1 MSVDAKLVKTLRERT
16 GAGMMDCKKA
26 LVEANG
32 DLDAAVDHL
41 RKAGIAKAAKK
52 SSRAANEGIIFSYIH
67 PGSKLGVLV
76 ELGCETDFV
85 AKTEGFND
93 LAASIA
99 MQVAASNPLAV
110 DESGV
115 SQDILDK
122 EKEIFMDQ
130 AKSSGKPENVVE
142 KIVEGKLNKFI
153 EDNCLVHQS
162 FVKNPDMTISQLVQE
177 AVAKLGENIT
187 INRFVR
193 FALGEQSNQNMLN
206 QSIDSAKSKME
217 QTISF
222 VKSEIGKIRTG
233 RANTEMFNNILVNY
247 YDNETPLNQVANIAA
262 LDAITISIQPFDKT
276 VIDDIEKA
284 ILESDLGFNPSNN
297 GNSIMITFPP
307 LSAERRQE
315 LVKVASKIIEDGRI
329 SVRNIRREIIQSAK
343 RIEDEQNISEDN
355 MKTFLDNIQEV
366 TDSFITRLNALQK
379 EKEVEIL
386 DK

>member
-1 MSVDAKLVKTLRERT
+1 
-16 GAGMMDCKKA
+16 
-26 LVEANG
+26 
-32 DLDAAVDHL
+32 
-41 RKAGIAKAAKK
+41 
-52 SSRAANEGIIFSYIH
+52 
-67 PGSKLGVLV
+67 
-76 ELGCETDFV
+76 
-85 AKTEGFND
+85 
-93 LAASIA
+93 
-99 MQVAASNPLAV
+99 
-110 DESGV
+110 
-115 SQDILDK
+115 
-122 EKEIFMDQ
+122 
-130 AKSSGKPENVVE
+130 
-142 KIVEGKLNKFI
+142 
-153 EDNCLVHQS
+153 
-162 FVKNPDMTISQLVQE
+162 
-177 AVAKLGENIT
+177 
-187 INRFVR
+187 
-193 FALGEQSNQNMLN
+193 MLN

-247 YDNETPLNQVANIAA
+247 YDNETPLNQVTNIAA

>member
-1 MSVDAKLVKTLRERT
+1 
-16 GAGMMDCKKA
+16 
-26 LVEANG
+26 
-32 DLDAAVDHL
+32 
-41 RKAGIAKAAKK
+41 
-52 SSRAANEGIIFSYIH
+52 
-67 PGSKLGVLV
+67 
-76 ELGCETDFV
+76 
-85 AKTEGFND
+85 
-93 LAASIA
+93 
-99 MQVAASNPLAV
+99 
-110 DESGV
+110 
-115 SQDILDK
+115 
-122 EKEIFMDQ
+122 
-130 AKSSGKPENVVE
+130 
-142 KIVEGKLNKFI
+142 
-153 EDNCLVHQS
+153 
-162 FVKNPDMTISQLVQE
+162 
-177 AVAKLGENIT
+177 
-187 INRFVR
+187 
-193 FALGEQSNQNMLN
+193 MLN

-233 RANTEMFNNILVNY
+233 RANTDMFNNILVNY

-355 MKTFLDNIQEV
+355 MKTFLDDIQEV
-366 TDSFITRLNALQK
+366 TDSFISRLNSLQK
-379 EKEVEIL
+379 EKEAEIL

>member
-1 MSVDAKLVKTLRERT
+1 
-16 GAGMMDCKKA
+16 
-26 LVEANG
+26 
-32 DLDAAVDHL
+32 
-41 RKAGIAKAAKK
+41 
-52 SSRAANEGIIFSYIH
+52 
-67 PGSKLGVLV
+67 
-76 ELGCETDFV
+76 
-85 AKTEGFND
+85 
-93 LAASIA
+93 
-99 MQVAASNPLAV
+99 
-110 DESGV
+110 
-115 SQDILDK
+115 
-122 EKEIFMDQ
+122 
-130 AKSSGKPENVVE
+130 
-142 KIVEGKLNKFI
+142 
-153 EDNCLVHQS
+153 
-162 FVKNPDMTISQLVQE
+162 
-177 AVAKLGENIT
+177 
-187 INRFVR
+187 
-193 FALGEQSNQNMLN
+193 MLN

-307 LSAERRQE
+307 LSSERRQE

-355 MKTFLDNIQEV
+355 MKTFLDDIQEV
-366 TDSFITRLNALQK
+366 TDSFITRLNSLQK

>member
-1 MSVDAKLVKTLRERT
+1 
-16 GAGMMDCKKA
+16 
-26 LVEANG
+26 
-32 DLDAAVDHL
+32 
-41 RKAGIAKAAKK
+41 
-52 SSRAANEGIIFSYIH
+52 
-67 PGSKLGVLV
+67 
-76 ELGCETDFV
+76 
-85 AKTEGFND
+85 
-93 LAASIA
+93 
-99 MQVAASNPLAV
+99 
-110 DESGV
+110 
-115 SQDILDK
+115 
-122 EKEIFMDQ
+122 
-130 AKSSGKPENVVE
+130 
-142 KIVEGKLNKFI
+142 
-153 EDNCLVHQS
+153 
-162 FVKNPDMTISQLVQE
+162 
-177 AVAKLGENIT
+177 
-187 INRFVR
+187 
-193 FALGEQSNQNMLN
+193 MLN

-247 YDNETPLNQVANIAA
+247 YDNETPLIQVANIAA

-355 MKTFLDNIQEV
+355 MKTFLDDIQEV
-366 TDSFITRLNALQK
+366 TDTYIGRLNSLQK
-379 EKEVEIL
+379 EKEEEIL

>member
-1 MSVDAKLVKTLRERT
+1 
-16 GAGMMDCKKA
+16 
-26 LVEANG
+26 
-32 DLDAAVDHL
+32 
-41 RKAGIAKAAKK
+41 
-52 SSRAANEGIIFSYIH
+52 
-67 PGSKLGVLV
+67 
-76 ELGCETDFV
+76 
-85 AKTEGFND
+85 
-93 LAASIA
+93 
-99 MQVAASNPLAV
+99 
-110 DESGV
+110 
-115 SQDILDK
+115 
-122 EKEIFMDQ
+122 
-130 AKSSGKPENVVE
+130 
-142 KIVEGKLNKFI
+142 
-153 EDNCLVHQS
+153 
-162 FVKNPDMTISQLVQE
+162 
-177 AVAKLGENIT
+177 
-187 INRFVR
+187 
-193 FALGEQSNQNMLN
+193 MLN

-233 RANTEMFNNILVNY
+233 RANTDMFNNILVNY

-355 MKTFLDNIQEV
+355 MKTFFDDIQEV
-366 TDSFITRLNALQK
+366 TDTYIGRLNSLQK
-379 EKEVEIL
+379 EKEEEIL

>member
-1 MSVDAKLVKTLRERT
+1 
-16 GAGMMDCKKA
+16 
-26 LVEANG
+26 
-32 DLDAAVDHL
+32 
-41 RKAGIAKAAKK
+41 
-52 SSRAANEGIIFSYIH
+52 
-67 PGSKLGVLV
+67 
-76 ELGCETDFV
+76 
-85 AKTEGFND
+85 
-93 LAASIA
+93 
-99 MQVAASNPLAV
+99 
-110 DESGV
+110 
-115 SQDILDK
+115 
-122 EKEIFMDQ
+122 
-130 AKSSGKPENVVE
+130 
-142 KIVEGKLNKFI
+142 
-153 EDNCLVHQS
+153 
-162 FVKNPDMTISQLVQE
+162 
-177 AVAKLGENIT
+177 
-187 INRFVR
+187 
-193 FALGEQSNQNMLN
+193 MLN

-276 VIDDIEKA
+276 VIDYIEKA

-297 GNSIMITFPP
+297 GNSILITFPP

>member
-1 MSVDAKLVKTLRERT
+1 
-16 GAGMMDCKKA
+16 
-26 LVEANG
+26 
-32 DLDAAVDHL
+32 
-41 RKAGIAKAAKK
+41 
-52 SSRAANEGIIFSYIH
+52 
-67 PGSKLGVLV
+67 
-76 ELGCETDFV
+76 
-85 AKTEGFND
+85 
-93 LAASIA
+93 
-99 MQVAASNPLAV
+99 
-110 DESGV
+110 
-115 SQDILDK
+115 
-122 EKEIFMDQ
+122 
-130 AKSSGKPENVVE
+130 
-142 KIVEGKLNKFI
+142 
-153 EDNCLVHQS
+153 
-162 FVKNPDMTISQLVQE
+162 
-177 AVAKLGENIT
+177 
-187 INRFVR
+187 
-193 FALGEQSNQNMLN
+193 MLN

-343 RIEDEQNISEDN
+343 RIEDDQNISEDN
-355 MKTFLDNIQEV
+355 MKTFLDDIQEV
-366 TDSFITRLNALQK
+366 TDSFITRLNSLQK

-386 DK
+386 DQ

>member
-1 MSVDAKLVKTLRERT
+1 
-16 GAGMMDCKKA
+16 
-26 LVEANG
+26 
-32 DLDAAVDHL
+32 
-41 RKAGIAKAAKK
+41 
-52 SSRAANEGIIFSYIH
+52 
-67 PGSKLGVLV
+67 
-76 ELGCETDFV
+76 
-85 AKTEGFND
+85 
-93 LAASIA
+93 
-99 MQVAASNPLAV
+99 
-110 DESGV
+110 
-115 SQDILDK
+115 
-122 EKEIFMDQ
+122 
-130 AKSSGKPENVVE
+130 
-142 KIVEGKLNKFI
+142 
-153 EDNCLVHQS
+153 
-162 FVKNPDMTISQLVQE
+162 
-177 AVAKLGENIT
+177 
-187 INRFVR
+187 
-193 FALGEQSNQNMLN
+193 MLN

-366 TDSFITRLNALQK
+366 TDSFISRLNFLQK

>member
-1 MSVDAKLVKTLRERT
+1 
-16 GAGMMDCKKA
+16 
-26 LVEANG
+26 
-32 DLDAAVDHL
+32 
-41 RKAGIAKAAKK
+41 
-52 SSRAANEGIIFSYIH
+52 
-67 PGSKLGVLV
+67 
-76 ELGCETDFV
+76 
-85 AKTEGFND
+85 
-93 LAASIA
+93 
-99 MQVAASNPLAV
+99 
-110 DESGV
+110 
-115 SQDILDK
+115 
-122 EKEIFMDQ
+122 
-130 AKSSGKPENVVE
+130 
-142 KIVEGKLNKFI
+142 
-153 EDNCLVHQS
+153 
-162 FVKNPDMTISQLVQE
+162 
-177 AVAKLGENIT
+177 
-187 INRFVR
+187 
-193 FALGEQSNQNMLN
+193 MLN

-355 MKTFLDNIQEV
+355 MKTFLDDIQEV
-366 TDSFITRLNALQK
+366 TDSFIVRLNSLQK

-386 DK
+386 DN

>member
-1 MSVDAKLVKTLRERT
+1 
-16 GAGMMDCKKA
+16 
-26 LVEANG
+26 
-32 DLDAAVDHL
+32 
-41 RKAGIAKAAKK
+41 
-52 SSRAANEGIIFSYIH
+52 
-67 PGSKLGVLV
+67 
-76 ELGCETDFV
+76 
-85 AKTEGFND
+85 
-93 LAASIA
+93 
-99 MQVAASNPLAV
+99 
-110 DESGV
+110 
-115 SQDILDK
+115 
-122 EKEIFMDQ
+122 
-130 AKSSGKPENVVE
+130 
-142 KIVEGKLNKFI
+142 
-153 EDNCLVHQS
+153 
-162 FVKNPDMTISQLVQE
+162 
-177 AVAKLGENIT
+177 
-187 INRFVR
+187 
-193 FALGEQSNQNMLN
+193 MLN

-233 RANTEMFNNILVNY
+233 RASTEMFNNILVNY

-355 MKTFLDNIQEV
+355 MKTFLDDIQEE
-366 TDSFITRLNALQK
+366 TDTYISRLNSLQK
-379 EKEVEIL
+379 EKEAEIL

>member
-1 MSVDAKLVKTLRERT
+1 
-16 GAGMMDCKKA
+16 
-26 LVEANG
+26 
-32 DLDAAVDHL
+32 
-41 RKAGIAKAAKK
+41 
-52 SSRAANEGIIFSYIH
+52 
-67 PGSKLGVLV
+67 
-76 ELGCETDFV
+76 
-85 AKTEGFND
+85 
-93 LAASIA
+93 
-99 MQVAASNPLAV
+99 
-110 DESGV
+110 
-115 SQDILDK
+115 
-122 EKEIFMDQ
+122 
-130 AKSSGKPENVVE
+130 
-142 KIVEGKLNKFI
+142 
-153 EDNCLVHQS
+153 
-162 FVKNPDMTISQLVQE
+162 
-177 AVAKLGENIT
+177 
-187 INRFVR
+187 
-193 FALGEQSNQNMLN
+193 MLN

-329 SVRNIRREIIQSAK
+329 SVRNIRREIIQSVK

-355 MKTFLDNIQEV
+355 MKTFLDDIQEV
-366 TDSFITRLNALQK
+366 TDSFITRLNSIQE

>member
-1 MSVDAKLVKTLRERT
+1 MRSLLLAGGRSKRMGRDKALIEIDGEAMISRVVEALVKAER
-16 GAGMMDCKKA
+16 
-26 LVEANG
+26 
-32 DLDAAVDHL
+32 
-41 RKAGIAKAAKK
+41 
-52 SSRAANEGIIFSYIH
+52 
-67 PGSKLGVLV
+67 
-76 ELGCETDFV
+76 
-85 AKTEGFND
+85 
-93 LAASIA
+93 
-99 MQVAASNPLAV
+99 
-110 DESGV
+110 
-115 SQDILDK
+115 
-122 EKEIFMDQ
+122 
-130 AKSSGKPENVVE
+130 
-142 KIVEGKLNKFI
+142 
-153 EDNCLVHQS
+153 
-162 FVKNPDMTISQLVQE
+162 
-177 AVAKLGENIT
+177 
-187 INRFVR
+187 
-193 FALGEQSNQNMLN
+193 
-206 QSIDSAKSKME
+206 E

-262 LDAITISIQPFDKT
+262 LDAITISIQPFDKA

-355 MKTFLDNIQEV
+355 MKTFLDDIQEV
-366 TDSFITRLNALQK
+366 TDSFITRLNSLQK

>member
-1 MSVDAKLVKTLRERT
+1 
-16 GAGMMDCKKA
+16 
-26 LVEANG
+26 
-32 DLDAAVDHL
+32 
-41 RKAGIAKAAKK
+41 
-52 SSRAANEGIIFSYIH
+52 
-67 PGSKLGVLV
+67 
-76 ELGCETDFV
+76 
-85 AKTEGFND
+85 
-93 LAASIA
+93 
-99 MQVAASNPLAV
+99 
-110 DESGV
+110 
-115 SQDILDK
+115 
-122 EKEIFMDQ
+122 
-130 AKSSGKPENVVE
+130 
-142 KIVEGKLNKFI
+142 
-153 EDNCLVHQS
+153 
-162 FVKNPDMTISQLVQE
+162 
-177 AVAKLGENIT
+177 
-187 INRFVR
+187 
-193 FALGEQSNQNMLN
+193 MLN

-217 QTISF
+217 QTIAF
-222 VKSEIGKIRTG
+222 VKTEIGKIRTG

-355 MKTFLDNIQEV
+355 MKTFLDDIQEV

>member
-1 MSVDAKLVKTLRERT
+1 
-16 GAGMMDCKKA
+16 
-26 LVEANG
+26 
-32 DLDAAVDHL
+32 
-41 RKAGIAKAAKK
+41 
-52 SSRAANEGIIFSYIH
+52 
-67 PGSKLGVLV
+67 
-76 ELGCETDFV
+76 
-85 AKTEGFND
+85 
-93 LAASIA
+93 
-99 MQVAASNPLAV
+99 
-110 DESGV
+110 
-115 SQDILDK
+115 
-122 EKEIFMDQ
+122 
-130 AKSSGKPENVVE
+130 
-142 KIVEGKLNKFI
+142 
-153 EDNCLVHQS
+153 
-162 FVKNPDMTISQLVQE
+162 
-177 AVAKLGENIT
+177 
-187 INRFVR
+187 
-193 FALGEQSNQNMLN
+193 MLN

-222 VKSEIGKIRTG
+222 VQSEISKIRTG

-284 ILESDLGFNPSNN
+284 ILDSDLGFNPSNN

-355 MKTFLDNIQEV
+355 MKTFLDDIQEV

-379 EKEVEIL
+379 EKEIEIL

>member
-1 MSVDAKLVKTLRERT
+1 
-16 GAGMMDCKKA
+16 
-26 LVEANG
+26 
-32 DLDAAVDHL
+32 
-41 RKAGIAKAAKK
+41 
-52 SSRAANEGIIFSYIH
+52 
-67 PGSKLGVLV
+67 
-76 ELGCETDFV
+76 
-85 AKTEGFND
+85 
-93 LAASIA
+93 
-99 MQVAASNPLAV
+99 
-110 DESGV
+110 
-115 SQDILDK
+115 
-122 EKEIFMDQ
+122 
-130 AKSSGKPENVVE
+130 
-142 KIVEGKLNKFI
+142 
-153 EDNCLVHQS
+153 
-162 FVKNPDMTISQLVQE
+162 MTISQLVQE

-355 MKTFLDNIQEV
+355 MKTFLDDIQEV

-386 DK
+386 DN

>member
-1 MSVDAKLVKTLRERT
+1 
-16 GAGMMDCKKA
+16 
-26 LVEANG
+26 
-32 DLDAAVDHL
+32 
-41 RKAGIAKAAKK
+41 
-52 SSRAANEGIIFSYIH
+52 
-67 PGSKLGVLV
+67 
-76 ELGCETDFV
+76 
-85 AKTEGFND
+85 
-93 LAASIA
+93 
-99 MQVAASNPLAV
+99 
-110 DESGV
+110 
-115 SQDILDK
+115 
-122 EKEIFMDQ
+122 
-130 AKSSGKPENVVE
+130 
-142 KIVEGKLNKFI
+142 
-153 EDNCLVHQS
+153 
-162 FVKNPDMTISQLVQE
+162 
-177 AVAKLGENIT
+177 
-187 INRFVR
+187 
-193 FALGEQSNQNMLN
+193 MLN

-315 LVKVASKIIEDGRI
+315 LFKVASKIIEDGRI

-355 MKTFLDNIQEV
+355 MKTFLDDIQEV
-366 TDSFITRLNALQK
+366 TDTYISRLNSLQK
-379 EKEVEIL
+379 EKEAEIL

>member
-1 MSVDAKLVKTLRERT
+1 
-16 GAGMMDCKKA
+16 
-26 LVEANG
+26 
-32 DLDAAVDHL
+32 
-41 RKAGIAKAAKK
+41 
-52 SSRAANEGIIFSYIH
+52 
-67 PGSKLGVLV
+67 
-76 ELGCETDFV
+76 
-85 AKTEGFND
+85 
-93 LAASIA
+93 
-99 MQVAASNPLAV
+99 
-110 DESGV
+110 
-115 SQDILDK
+115 
-122 EKEIFMDQ
+122 
-130 AKSSGKPENVVE
+130 
-142 KIVEGKLNKFI
+142 
-153 EDNCLVHQS
+153 
-162 FVKNPDMTISQLVQE
+162 
-177 AVAKLGENIT
+177 
-187 INRFVR
+187 
-193 FALGEQSNQNMLN
+193 MLN

-355 MKTFLDNIQEV
+355 MKTFLDDIQEV
-366 TDSFITRLNALQK
+366 TDTFISRLNSLQK
-379 EKEVEIL
+379 EKEAEIL

>member
-1 MSVDAKLVKTLRERT
+1 
-16 GAGMMDCKKA
+16 
-26 LVEANG
+26 
-32 DLDAAVDHL
+32 
-41 RKAGIAKAAKK
+41 
-52 SSRAANEGIIFSYIH
+52 
-67 PGSKLGVLV
+67 
-76 ELGCETDFV
+76 
-85 AKTEGFND
+85 
-93 LAASIA
+93 
-99 MQVAASNPLAV
+99 
-110 DESGV
+110 
-115 SQDILDK
+115 
-122 EKEIFMDQ
+122 
-130 AKSSGKPENVVE
+130 
-142 KIVEGKLNKFI
+142 
-153 EDNCLVHQS
+153 
-162 FVKNPDMTISQLVQE
+162 
-177 AVAKLGENIT
+177 
-187 INRFVR
+187 
-193 FALGEQSNQNMLN
+193 MLN

-233 RANTEMFNNILVNY
+233 RANTEMFSNILVNY

-355 MKTFLDNIQEV
+355 MKTFLDDIQEV
-366 TDSFITRLNALQK
+366 TDTYISRLNSLQK
-379 EKEVEIL
+379 EKEAEIL

>member
-1 MSVDAKLVKTLRERT
+1 
-16 GAGMMDCKKA
+16 
-26 LVEANG
+26 
-32 DLDAAVDHL
+32 
-41 RKAGIAKAAKK
+41 
-52 SSRAANEGIIFSYIH
+52 
-67 PGSKLGVLV
+67 
-76 ELGCETDFV
+76 
-85 AKTEGFND
+85 
-93 LAASIA
+93 
-99 MQVAASNPLAV
+99 
-110 DESGV
+110 
-115 SQDILDK
+115 
-122 EKEIFMDQ
+122 
-130 AKSSGKPENVVE
+130 
-142 KIVEGKLNKFI
+142 
-153 EDNCLVHQS
+153 
-162 FVKNPDMTISQLVQE
+162 
-177 AVAKLGENIT
+177 
-187 INRFVR
+187 
-193 FALGEQSNQNMLN
+193 MLN

-284 ILESDLGFNPSNN
+284 ILDSDLGFNPSNN

-355 MKTFLDNIQEV
+355 MKTFLDDIQEV
-366 TDSFITRLNALQK
+366 TDSFIIRLNALQK

>member
-1 MSVDAKLVKTLRERT
+1 
-16 GAGMMDCKKA
+16 
-26 LVEANG
+26 
-32 DLDAAVDHL
+32 
-41 RKAGIAKAAKK
+41 
-52 SSRAANEGIIFSYIH
+52 
-67 PGSKLGVLV
+67 
-76 ELGCETDFV
+76 
-85 AKTEGFND
+85 
-93 LAASIA
+93 
-99 MQVAASNPLAV
+99 
-110 DESGV
+110 
-115 SQDILDK
+115 
-122 EKEIFMDQ
+122 
-130 AKSSGKPENVVE
+130 
-142 KIVEGKLNKFI
+142 
-153 EDNCLVHQS
+153 
-162 FVKNPDMTISQLVQE
+162 
-177 AVAKLGENIT
+177 
-187 INRFVR
+187 
-193 FALGEQSNQNMLN
+193 MLN

-247 YDNETPLNQVANIAA
+247 YDNETPINQVANIAA

-343 RIEDEQNISEDN
+343 RIEEEQNISEDN
-355 MKTFLDNIQEV
+355 MKTFLDDIQEV

-379 EKEVEIL
+379 EKEIEIL

>member
-1 MSVDAKLVKTLRERT
+1 
-16 GAGMMDCKKA
+16 
-26 LVEANG
+26 
-32 DLDAAVDHL
+32 
-41 RKAGIAKAAKK
+41 
-52 SSRAANEGIIFSYIH
+52 
-67 PGSKLGVLV
+67 
-76 ELGCETDFV
+76 
-85 AKTEGFND
+85 
-93 LAASIA
+93 
-99 MQVAASNPLAV
+99 
-110 DESGV
+110 
-115 SQDILDK
+115 
-122 EKEIFMDQ
+122 
-130 AKSSGKPENVVE
+130 
-142 KIVEGKLNKFI
+142 
-153 EDNCLVHQS
+153 
-162 FVKNPDMTISQLVQE
+162 
-177 AVAKLGENIT
+177 
-187 INRFVR
+187 
-193 FALGEQSNQNMLN
+193 MLN

-284 ILESDLGFNPSNN
+284 ILDSDLGFNPSNN

-355 MKTFLDNIQEV
+355 MKTFLDDIQEV

-386 DK
+386 DQ

>member
-1 MSVDAKLVKTLRERT
+1 
-16 GAGMMDCKKA
+16 
-26 LVEANG
+26 
-32 DLDAAVDHL
+32 
-41 RKAGIAKAAKK
+41 
-52 SSRAANEGIIFSYIH
+52 
-67 PGSKLGVLV
+67 
-76 ELGCETDFV
+76 
-85 AKTEGFND
+85 
-93 LAASIA
+93 
-99 MQVAASNPLAV
+99 
-110 DESGV
+110 
-115 SQDILDK
+115 
-122 EKEIFMDQ
+122 
-130 AKSSGKPENVVE
+130 
-142 KIVEGKLNKFI
+142 
-153 EDNCLVHQS
+153 
-162 FVKNPDMTISQLVQE
+162 
-177 AVAKLGENIT
+177 
-187 INRFVR
+187 
-193 FALGEQSNQNMLN
+193 MLN
-206 QSIDSAKSKME
+206 QSIDSSKSKME

-355 MKTFLDNIQEV
+355 MKTFLDDIQEV
-366 TDSFITRLNALQK
+366 TDSFIARLNSLQK
-379 EKEVEIL
+379 EKEIEIL